1 MEFYIKKNATLPLLK
16 LQVVKDGRSDFR
28 KFMDMIEVSA
38 LFFSM
43 VDIETGIP
51 KITSRPAGFVEKTF
65 DDPNAEPEYY
75 IYYQFSP
82 RDTNKVGRFEAQF
95 MLRSPDGNL
104 ILPVREKLYVNV
116 QESFIAD
123 DLEYTSCYVSD
134 FPCCVNGPY
143 TTTTTTTPCPS
154 CPTCPEPTPTPVTT
168 TTTIL
173 PTTTTTTIS
182 PPIDLNLT
190 LIIYPGS
197 INLQFLLNSS
207 SPVPSEVNVTLTT
220 VLGTT
225 TGDSVNLITGIT
237 INQGNTLGQTFVS
250 LDGNFNDLNEQVTFT
265 NIIVEFT
272 GGSFNYNFNTN
283 VIFPPTPTPTP
294 SPEPTI
300 VAILTEEENTYI
312 SPALNEYLTFVDPE
326 VNYNLF
332 VEVTSG
338 SVVTTFNVT
347 SNIGVNYNVTIP
359 ITAKLGLIG
368 GGTLD
373 VQSNVVILSNQTSG
387 QSISTNPLISYSSL
401 DKTGEIIVG
410 NIYPNNFPI
419 EVFASQIQFQVPPTP
434 TPTPTVTVTPTL
446 TPTPTV
452 TVTPTETLTPTPTPT
467 VTPNPS
473 PTPTPTI
480 PIVCDSF
487 TFTGVNATT
496 TINSAIKTTG
506 GGWNSSAYS
515 VETYTNPVYVTFNMS
530 STNIGA
536 MGGFSVNPTFS
547 ESTYEN
553 ATFGL
558 YGENGVNLKIYENGS
573 NVYTVFEGGNITPS
587 DLFKVEYNGT
597 VVNYYYNGSLV
608 YTSLQTITQ
617 PLHIFFP
624 LLTENEGV
632 INVCVIET
640 PLPTPTQTP
649 TNTPTNTET
658 PTPTPTNT
666 ITPTI
671 TATPTPT
678 PATLPTVT
686 TDGYG
691 SLFNGGAQIT
701 GTIVSNGGSTIT
713 ERGIVWSTSPNPTI
727 TNNTVSDGSGN
738 PDSLGQF
745 VHTYTML
752 PNPHGTPVYVRI
764 YATNA
769 IGTSYGAQVSFTMPC
784 FIKGTKI
791 TLASGLRKNIEDI
804 SYDDSLLVWNFD
816 EGRFDSANPIWIMTP
831 VLTQYVNI
839 LFSDGS
845 NLGISGHLNHDGGH
859 RIFNLDKGEFTYA
872 IPNEHSPI
880 GTRTFND
887 KGDIVTIVGKE
898 ESTEVEEIYNIVTNR
913 HLNIFAE
920 GILTSRRLNN
930 LYPIEDM
937 KFIKD
942 ERSITSIEEFK
953 GVPVE
958 YYEGLRLGEQ
968 PLATNSEGFLV
979 KTPGELAY
987 TLPTVSELEQWT
999 VEFIKKKS

>member
-65 DDPNAEPEYY
+65 DDPNAETEYY

-250 LDGNFNDLNEQVTFT
+250 LDGNFNDLNKQVTFT

-272 GGSFNYNFNTN
+272 GGSFNYDLNTN
-283 VIFPPTPTPTP
+283 VIFPPTP

-312 SPALNEYLTFVDPE
+312 SPSLNEYLTYVDPE

-347 SNIGVNYNVTIP
+347 SNVGVNYNVTIP
-359 ITAKLGLIG
+359 ITAKLGLVG

-373 VQSNVVILSNQTSG
+373 VQSNVVILANQTSG
-387 QSISTNPLISYSSL
+387 QAISTNPLISYSSL

-434 TPTPTVTVTPTL
+434 TP

-558 YGENGVNLKIYENGS
+558 YGENGVNLKIYENGI

-587 DLFKVEYNGT
+587 DLFKVEYDGT

-632 INVCVIET
+632 INVCFIET
-640 PLPTPTQTP
+640 PNPTPTVTPTNTQTP
-649 TNTPTNTET
+649 TLTT
-658 PTPTPTNT
+658 T
-666 ITPTI
+666 ITPTPSLTPNCVRQIVVPTLWNGNTDINSNTLQLTETSETLQIQVNDII
-671 TATPTPT
+671 TDNIGATSF
-678 PATLPTVT
+678 V
-686 TDGYG
+686 
-691 SLFNGGAQIT
+691 
-701 GTIVSNGGSTIT
+701 
-713 ERGIVWSTSPNPTI
+713 GIVD
-727 TNNTVSDGSGN
+727 SDG
-738 PDSLGQF
+738 
-745 VHTYTML
+745 TYT
-752 PNPHGTPVYVRI
+752 YVN
-764 YATNA
+764 T
-769 IGTSYGAQVSFTMPC
+769 GAGGGVSFDCQFPLT
-784 FIKGTKI
+784 F
-791 TLASGLRKNIEDI
+791 SG
-804 SYDDSLLVWNFD
+804 
-816 EGRFDSANPIWIMTP
+816 AC
-831 VLTQYVNI
+831 
-839 LFSDGS
+839 
-845 NLGISGHLNHDGGH
+845 
-859 RIFNLDKGEFTYA
+859 
-872 IPNEHSPI
+872 
-880 GTRTFND
+880 
-887 KGDIVTIVGKE
+887 
-898 ESTEVEEIYNIVTNR
+898 
-913 HLNIFAE
+913 
-920 GILTSRRLNN
+920 
-930 LYPIEDM
+930 
-937 KFIKD
+937 
-942 ERSITSIEEFK
+942 
-953 GVPVE
+953 
-958 YYEGLRLGEQ
+958 
-968 PLATNSEGFLV
+968 
-979 KTPGELAY
+979 
-987 TLPTVSELEQWT
+987 
-999 VEFIKKKS
+999 